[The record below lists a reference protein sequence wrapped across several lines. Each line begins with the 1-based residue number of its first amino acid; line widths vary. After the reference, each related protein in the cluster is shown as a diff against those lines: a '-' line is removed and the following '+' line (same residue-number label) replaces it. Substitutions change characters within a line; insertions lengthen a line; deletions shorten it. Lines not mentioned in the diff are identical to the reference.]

1 MLTSRND
8 RLTALNFFFKFKG
21 GAPDPYGGGP
31 WNAGGGYPAAAPA
44 QPYGGGY
51 DYSAYYGQQGSYPG
65 YGQQP
70 QAGYAD
76 PYGQAYGSS
85 GG

>member
-1 MLTSRND
+1 MLTSGNGNCIE
-8 RLTALNFFFKFKG
+8 LAYFTG

-31 WNAGGGYPAAAPA
+31 WNAPGGYAAPAAA

-76 PYGQAYGSS
+76 PYAQAYGS
-85 GG
+85 GGG